1 MWTKPTIEVGRNGDG
16 DIVIRE
22 VDERLLGERANS
34 VVVQLG
40 DVPGLID
47 ALRRAIDGVHRDPED
62 STTARNLRPVGPLDD

>member
-22 VDERLLGERANS
+22 VDEGFRGEQTSS
-34 VVVQLG
+34 VVVQLS

-47 ALRRAIDGVHRDPED
+47 ALRRALDGAQRDPED
-62 STTARNLRPVGPLDD
+62 STTARTLRPVP